1 MNTITKAKEM
11 RKAALEEKTRGRSIG
26 FVPTMGFLHEG
37 HLSLVRE
44 SVRRADVTVVSIY
57 VNPAQFGPQE
67 DFQQYPRD
75 IQRDVELLKNE
86 MVDYLF
92 LPDNQEIYPEGY
104 KTYVEVHDLQDKLC
118 GRSRPGHFRGVCTVV
133 LKLFS
138 IVSPDRAFF
147 GQKDAQQAIILKRMA
162 QDLNLGV
169 TIEVM
174 PIVREEAGLALSSR
188 NAYLNQKERNAARV
202 LSASLEQA
210 RVMVENGESDAD
222 QIIERMKKMIGR
234 EPLAQIDYVEI
245 VDMENL
251 DPVQKIENKA
261 LAALAVFIGK
271 VRLID
276 NTILQVKE

>member
-1 MNTITKAKEM
+1 MKTITRAEEM
-11 RKAALEEKTRGRSIG
+11 HEAVLEEKSQGRSIG

-57 VNPAQFGPQE
+57 VNPTQFEPKE
-67 DFQQYPRD
+67 DFKQYPRD
-75 IQRDVELLKNE
+75 IHRDTELLKAE
-86 MVDYLF
+86 GVDYLF

-133 LKLFS
+133 LKLFNT
-138 IVSPDRAFF
+138 VNPDMAFF

-169 TIEVM
+169 KIEVV
-174 PIVREEAGLALSSR
+174 PIVREEDGLALSSR
-188 NAYLNQKERNAARV
+188 NSYLDQEERRAALV
-202 LSASLEQA
+202 LSKSLEEA
-210 RVMVENGESDAD
+210 RVMVQNGERDSG
-222 QIIERMKKMIGR
+222 QIIDRMKEMIGR
-234 EPLAQIDYVEI
+234 EPLAKIDYVEI

-261 LAALAVFIGK
+261 LAALVVFVGK

-276 NTILQVKE
+276 NAILQVKE

>member
-1 MNTITKAKEM
+1 MKTITRTEEM
-11 RKAALEEKTRGRSIG
+11 HEAVLEEKSHGRSIG

-57 VNPAQFGPQE
+57 VNPTQFEPKE
-67 DFQQYPRD
+67 DFRQYPRD
-75 IQRDVELLKNE
+75 IHRDTELLKNE
-86 MVDYLF
+86 GVDYLF

-133 LKLFS
+133 LKLFNT
-138 IVSPDRAFF
+138 VNPDMAFF

-162 QDLNLGV
+162 QDLDLGV
-169 TIEVM
+169 KIEVV
-174 PIVREEAGLALSSR
+174 PIVREEDGLALSSR
-188 NAYLNQKERNAARV
+188 NSYLDQEERRAALV
-202 LSASLEQA
+202 LSKSLEEA
-210 RVMVENGESDAD
+210 RVMVQNGERDSG
-222 QIIERMKKMIGR
+222 QIIDRMKEMIGR
-234 EPLAQIDYVEI
+234 EPLAKIDYVEI

-261 LAALAVFIGK
+261 LAALAVFVGK

-276 NTILQVKE
+276 NAILQVKE

>member
-1 MNTITKAKEM
+1 MKTITRTEEM
-11 RKAALEEKTRGRSIG
+11 HEAVLEEKSHGRSVG

-57 VNPAQFGPQE
+57 VNPTQFEPKE
-67 DFQQYPRD
+67 DFKQYPRD
-75 IQRDVELLKNE
+75 IHRDTELLKAE
-86 MVDYLF
+86 GVDYLF

-133 LKLFS
+133 LKLFNT
-138 IVSPDRAFF
+138 VNPDMAFF

-169 TIEVM
+169 KIEVV
-174 PIVREEAGLALSSR
+174 PIVREEDGLALSSR
-188 NAYLNQKERNAARV
+188 NSYLDQEERRAALV
-202 LSASLEQA
+202 LSKSLEEA
-210 RVMVENGESDAD
+210 RVMIQNGERDSG
-222 QIIERMKKMIGR
+222 QIIDRMKEMIGR
-234 EPLAQIDYVEI
+234 EPLAKIDYVEI

-276 NTILQVKE
+276 NAILQVKE